1 MAFIPSRG
9 VEDARVWRV
18 QRTPRNLAPH
28 QNEEAMP
35 KIPFAIPGAEGLTLH
50 CAVDDYLWPW
60 QDPTPVV
67 MLHGFARNARFW
79 NRWVPAIAE
88 TRRVYRPELI
98 GCGESDVPPAG
109 YRFTPDSIAEQV
121 IATLDALALARV
133 HWVGES
139 SGGIVGVLLA

>member
-1 MAFIPSRG
+1 RWGLALTPIGWSAPMPMIP
-9 VEDARVWRV
+9 
-18 QRTPRNLAPH
+18 
-28 QNEEAMP
+28 M
-35 KIPFAIPGAEGLTLH
+35 AIPGADGLALH

-60 QDPTPVV
+60 QDPIPVV

-98 GCGESDVPPAG
+98 GCGESNVPPAS
-109 YRFTPDSIAEQV
+109 YRFTPQGIAEQI
-121 IATLDALALARV
+121 IATLDALSLARV

-139 SGGIVGVLLA
+139 SGGIVGVLLAAAHPERVAS